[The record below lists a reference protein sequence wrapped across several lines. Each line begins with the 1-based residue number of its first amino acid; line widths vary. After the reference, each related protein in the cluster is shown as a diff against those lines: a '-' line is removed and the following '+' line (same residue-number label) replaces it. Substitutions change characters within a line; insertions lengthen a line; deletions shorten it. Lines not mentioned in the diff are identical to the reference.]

1 MSDNNNRI
9 TEMWQKWNYSFKIT
23 KEIKNY
29 TFCQSAQK
37 LMRHSVTKYITVYLF
52 SRIKVFC
59 VCAKK
64 KATKKQKKVKLN
76 QEVKIFFGS
85 NGSFKCY

>member
-29 TFCQSAQK
+29 TFCQSA
-37 LMRHSVTKYITVYLF
+37 
-52 SRIKVFC
+52 
-59 VCAKK
+59 
-64 KATKKQKKVKLN
+64 
-76 QEVKIFFGS
+76 
-85 NGSFKCY
+85 

>member
-9 TEMWQKWNYSFKIT
+9 TEMSQKWNYSFKIT

-52 SRIKVFC
+52 SRIKVFLC
-59 VCAKK
+59 VCKK
-64 KATKKQKKVKLN
+64 KSNKKTKK
-76 QEVKIFFGS
+76 G
-85 NGSFKCY
+85 